1 MYFDQSMGAEVPLGA
16 YGHLVLRLIDS
27 QLSKCHW
34 VSSVSTCSRPEQFG
48 LHAGVQHRC
57 YSDWMDDVLAAH
69 FAASCE
75 ESHIAPEC

>member
-48 LHAGVQHRC
+48 LHAGVQRRC
-57 YSDWMDDVLAAH
+57 YTDWMDDVLAAH
-69 FAASCE
+69 FVASYE
-75 ESHIAPEC
+75 GSHIAPEC